1 MEMFGIKLGTVAVVA
16 LSTSALLLGVAFL
29 GYATVSKFQDTLASI
44 GQQVREERDAHWRGE
59 IDRANA
65 KVAQAQEN
73 QAKAVLEIQA
83 DASDRVNAATQELEE
98 VRKRNAALSNGG
110 DRGLTADRVGLLP
123 K

>member
-16 LSTSALLLGVAFL
+16 LSTSAVLLGAAFL
-29 GYATVSKFQDTLASI
+29 GFAAVSKFQDTLASI
-44 GQQVREERDAHWRGE
+44 GQQVREERDAHWQGE

-83 DASDRVNAATQELEE
+83 DSSDRVNAATQELEE
-98 VRKRNAALSNGG
+98 VRKRNAALSNGS